1 MKRILVCL
9 IMTSGLLSL
18 SSQSSQAESRVADCL
33 ELKFGSSSVGSTTIT
48 LSAQV
53 YAICNSTQLG
63 RGNGQRPLYT
73 VAEESSLLSL
83 STCSGPSAT
92 YTTTYGSGWIGNVT
106 CTFPINQ
113 NFFGSQRTGATSS
126 TIRMWFAWDFSEK
139 SIAVTH
145 GAVPYS
151 CPTIS
156 CSAGGSS
163 GGSSG
168 DSSGGSS
175 GGAATPVPSQGC
187 TLPASPNLKYTYN
200 DKGVLFTASLS
211 TSGSAATSLMWSY
224 AHFDIAGSVW
234 GPWTKWAT
242 VSPAKEFTFQADKTD
257 GKSRVVFSVYASNS
271 CGDSDQARESE
282 SNTGILFVP
291 ISAGRFIEITPNS
304 ANSSVRA
311 DGVVLPSFKVS
322 VTDVLGKG
330 VGNVLLEISVSGV
343 GKLISGES
351 KTVVTTDASGIITL
365 YLKSSLPGDSSVTIK
380 SLTLGQFFDNY
391 GVVAGVATPGARAG
405 TYSVTG
411 YVSFKTS
418 EQAEMVSL
426 EANESAK
433 AEADAADWVSEP
445 EPIELQLALVAANE
459 VERLTSEVESLISE
473 LKFQVEMLST
483 LILKI
488 QLKLKK

>member
-1 MKRILVCL
+1 
-9 IMTSGLLSL
+9 
-18 SSQSSQAESRVADCL
+18 
-33 ELKFGSSSVGSTTIT
+33 
-48 LSAQV
+48 
-53 YAICNSTQLG
+53 
-63 RGNGQRPLYT
+63 
-73 VAEESSLLSL
+73 
-83 STCSGPSAT
+83 
-92 YTTTYGSGWIGNVT
+92 
-106 CTFPINQ
+106 
-113 NFFGSQRTGATSS
+113 
-126 TIRMWFAWDFSEK
+126 
-139 SIAVTH
+139 
-145 GAVPYS
+145 
-151 CPTIS
+151 
-156 CSAGGSS
+156 
-163 GGSSG
+163 
-168 DSSGGSS
+168 
-175 GGAATPVPSQGC
+175 
-187 TLPASPNLKYTYN
+187 
-200 DKGVLFTASLS
+200 
-211 TSGSAATSLMWSY
+211 MWSY

-234 GPWTKWAT
+234 GPWTKWAI
-242 VSPAKEFTFQADKTD
+242 VSPAREFTFQADKTD

-291 ISAGRFIEITPNS
+291 ISVGRFIEITPNS

-322 VTDVLGKG
+322 VTDILGKG

-343 GKLISGES
+343 GKLVSGES

-433 AEADAADWVSEP
+433 AEVDAADWVSQP